1 MCKQLIIGS
10 IITDI
15 SYANIYIY
23 YIYMLM
29 KLYRV
34 SFLSTFAMMLW
45 HNAHM
50 LSNLSY
56 DVAPQHDS
64 NIKLTK

>member
-1 MCKQLIIGS
+1 
-10 IITDI
+10 
-15 SYANIYIY
+15 
-23 YIYMLM
+23 MLM

-34 SFLSTFAMMLW
+34 SFLSTSAMMLW